1 VSQNEFRAL
10 HTWLLAEFGA
20 DLVKRLLTRDFEKLV
35 NALFKG
41 STTASLLFGDLGHFV
56 LELAVGDTLRLG
68 NLSFLVQLLIFKV
81 GRAALASKHVSLIV
95 AFFVIQNVPL
105 DHFLDGCLHDKL
117 GDHNTGSVQAHA
129 QLVHGHALFRFG
141 IFESETNALG
151 DCHASPTFTFLLDN
165 FLVLCHLL

>member
-1 VSQNEFRAL
+1 
-10 HTWLLAEFGA
+10 
-20 DLVKRLLTRDFEKLV
+20 V
-35 NALFKG
+35 NALLKG

-81 GRAALASKHVSLIV
+81 GRAALASQHVSLIV
-95 AFFVIQNVPL
+95 AFFVLQNFPL
-105 DHFLDGCLHDKL
+105 DHFLDGGLRDKL
-117 GDHNTGSVQAHA
+117 GDRNAGSVQAHA

-141 IFESETNALG
+141 IFESEANALG
-151 DCHASPTFTFLLDN
+151 DSHASPTFALLFDN